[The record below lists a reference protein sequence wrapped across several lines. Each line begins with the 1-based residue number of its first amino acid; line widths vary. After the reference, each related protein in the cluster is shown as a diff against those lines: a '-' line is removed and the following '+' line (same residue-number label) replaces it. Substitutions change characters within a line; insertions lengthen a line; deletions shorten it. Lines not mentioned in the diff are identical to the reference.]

1 METFKKYWGFG
12 AMLLGGCVAVF
23 GWVYNQG
30 ATSKSLEGR
39 TFSSPEEKVTVVDH
53 VLKAPTPEQQQRAYF
68 VDSINKVHAMKS
80 RNIRDSLLK
89 AELKLGKIRDSIQIL
104 NADQLYQTKQV
115 QQEILKELKI
125 IKGQR

>member
-12 AMLLGGCVAVF
+12 AMIIGGCLGVF

-30 ATSKSLEGR
+30 ADSKSLEGR
-39 TFSSPEEKVTVVDH
+39 TFDSPEQKVYVVKSVEDS
-53 VLKAPTPEQQQRAYF
+53 PTPEQKQRAYF
-68 VDSINKVHAMKS
+68 IDSINKVHAMKS
-80 RNIRDSLLK
+80 RNTRDSLLQ

-115 QQEILKELKI
+115 QQEILQEIKAIKEH
-125 IKGQR
+125 R

>member
-68 VDSINKVHAMKS
+68 IDSLNKVHAMKS
-80 RNIRDSLLK
+80 RATRDSLLR
-89 AELKLGKIRDSIQIL
+89 AELELGKIRDSIQIL
-104 NADQLYQTKQV
+104 NADQLFQIKQ
-115 QQEILKELKI
+115 ELKA
-125 IKGQR
+125 IKEHR

>member
-1 METFKKYWGFG
+1 METFKKYWGFIAMIIGG
-12 AMLLGGCVAVF
+12 AMGVF

-115 QQEILKELKI
+115 QQEILQELKI